1 LQTAVGDRPVAFRL
15 RTFPVEPRL
24 AVGYLEL
31 AEDVGDMVLDG
42 LEAEDEFPG
51 YVGVGPPGKQ
61 SCPTLLADLLD

>member
-1 LQTAVGDRPVAFRL
+1 MEPNFRGSPGLFQATDLLCRTPLAVGD
-15 RTFPVEPRL
+15 
-24 AVGYLEL
+24 LEL

-42 LEAEDEFPG
+42 LEAEDKFPG